1 MEFGNIIKPDMKNA
15 IIISEF
21 VIILVE
27 IVIQPLKEIQI
38 IIDVL
43 NVKEADISNMEPK
56 TVIQEMKLI
65 VGIIM
70 IILQMNGLLVI
81 KLVENAQKQ
90 ETKQTQIV

>member
-1 MEFGNIIKPDMKNA
+1 MEFGNIIKPDMKNV

-27 IVIQPLKEIQI
+27 IVIQPLKEILI

-81 KLVENAQKQ
+81 KLVENVQKQ